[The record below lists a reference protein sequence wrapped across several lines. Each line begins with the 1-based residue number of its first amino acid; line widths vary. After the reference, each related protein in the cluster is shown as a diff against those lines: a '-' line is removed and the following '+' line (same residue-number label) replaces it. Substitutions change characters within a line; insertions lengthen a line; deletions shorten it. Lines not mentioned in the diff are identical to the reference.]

1 MVKKSE
7 FIWNSIASFIAALL
21 NAIILIICTRLNGVE
36 IAGMFSIAYATA
48 TVLNSIG
55 DFGIRIYQVT
65 DTGRKYKFGEY
76 LALRIVVVS
85 IMLAIGIIFVFISGY
100 ELIKLLICIL
110 LILFRF
116 IDNLSETFQGEFQ
129 LNNRLDLGAKS
140 VILRNV
146 LAIFVFFIINLISKN
161 SIIAFVGL
169 TITNLIIF
177 SLFDLRLI
185 KKFTDSKLIF
195 NKNNIK
201 DMLKECFPVF
211 LATILSV
218 YLTNA
223 VKYAIDNFGNYEMQT
238 YYNILYMPAFT
249 INLAS
254 MFILKPILK
263 TLGDL
268 WNEKNIKKINKITL
282 VMSGIILLFT
292 IAVIIVCLLIGI
304 QILNF
309 LYGVNLFDY
318 KIDLL
323 ILVMSGGF
331 YALSIL
337 GLYVLTAIRQQK
349 NTVIA
354 YGITTIIAVIVPNIL
369 VAKFNMLGA
378 TISNLVIN
386 LILFIILIIMYIIF
400 SNKKIKE

>member
-7 FIWNSIASFIAALL
+7 FIWNSIASFISALL
-21 NAIILIICTRLNGVE
+21 SGIILIICTRLNGVE

-48 TVLNSIG
+48 TILNSIG

-65 DTGRKYKFGEY
+65 DTERKYKFGEY
-76 LALRIVVVS
+76 FALRIVVVS
-85 IMLAIGIIFVFISGY
+85 IMLFIGIVFVFASGY
-100 ELIKLLICIL
+100 ETIKLVICIL

-140 VILRNV
+140 VILRNI
-146 LAIFVFFIINLISKN
+146 LSILVFFIIDKITGN
-161 SIIAFVGL
+161 SICSFIGL
-169 TITNLIIF
+169 TLTNLIIF
-177 SLFDLRLI
+177 YLFDLRLI
-185 KKFTDSKLIF
+185 RKYTDSKLVF
-195 NKNNIK
+195 NKDCIK
-201 DMLKECFPVF
+201 CMLKECFPVF

-223 VKYAIDNFGNYEMQT
+223 VKYAIDNYGDYEMQT

-268 WNEKNIKKINKITL
+268 WNNRNIKKINKITIG
-282 VMSGIILLFT
+282 MSGIIMLFT
-292 IAVIIVCLLIGI
+292 IVVIIVCILIGI

-309 LYGVNLFDY
+309 LYGVNLFEY
-318 KIDLL
+318 KLDLI

-337 GLYVLTAIRQQK
+337 ELYVLTAIRQQR

-354 YGITTIIAVIVPNIL
+354 YGITSIIALILPNVL
-369 VAKFNMLGA
+369 VNKFDMIGA
-378 TISNLVIN
+378 TISNLIIN
-386 LILFIILIIMYIIF
+386 VILFIILIIMYIIF
-400 SNKKIKE
+400 SKNKIKE